1 MIKVINKDKEYK
13 LEYYELLNFCKFI
26 TEELIQD
33 NSNKQD
39 FFKLKK
45 EYSYYEP
52 YFDYIFGKNTFTM
65 HNPLYIENTKLIS
78 KNNKYIIKKDNEDYN
93 FTYTNDHII
102 GLNNLYKV
110 DCGFIILEDGTI
122 LDNSYVERHV
132 INARNIL
139 NQYLI
144 RDKETNI
151 YFKKYIKNDEYNIYK
166 IVDFLIEEKAM
177 IYGRKNGN
185 LNIELTININ
195 KLTKE
200 QLKTISKLKRK
211 YKIDIKDYNE
221 LDKYNQKKYFIKR

>member
-13 LEYYELLNFCKFI
+13 LEYYELLNFCKLI

-52 YFDYIFGKNTFTM
+52 YFDYIFGKNNFTM

-78 KNNKYIIKKDNEDYN
+78 KSNKYIIKKDNEDYN
-93 FTYTNDHII
+93 FTYTNDYII
-102 GLNNLYKV
+102 GLNNLYRV

-144 RDKETNI
+144 RDKETNK
-151 YFKKYIKNDEYNIYK
+151 YFKKYIKSDEYNIYK

>member
-13 LEYYELLNFCKFI
+13 LEYYELLDFCKKI
-26 TEELIQD
+26 TEQLIHD
-33 NSNKQD
+33 NSNKQE

-45 EYSYYEP
+45 QYSYYEP
-52 YFDYIFGKNTFTM
+52 YFDYVFGKNNFIIL
-65 HNPLYIENTKLIS
+65 NPLYIKDTKLTS
-78 KNNKYIIKKDNEDYN
+78 NGNKYIIEKDNIDYN
-93 FTYTNDHII
+93 FTYANDNAI
-102 GLNNLYKV
+102 GLNKLYKV

-122 LDNSYVERHV
+122 LDNRFVERHL

-144 RDKETNI
+144 RDKEINI
-151 YFKKYIKNDEYNIYK
+151 SFKKYIKGDEYNIYK
-166 IVDFLIEEKAM
+166 IVDFLIEEKAI

-200 QLKTISKLKRK
+200 QLKTITKLKRK

-221 LDKYNQKKYFIKR
+221 LNNYNQKKYFIKR